1 MEKIEITLQR
11 KILEERYDPPGWLLS
26 NLKGQEIGFFRDKDL
41 NQLLKGKTII
51 RVVSDLDGYHGLE
64 TRETGGVGVW
74 VDLRILKHEI
84 VGEIRDMESFSLYPF
99 RKKDELEITLIKEG
113 DIVIINL
120 ILRPREHY

>member
-26 NLKGQEIGFFRDKDL
+26 NLKGQETGFFRDKDL